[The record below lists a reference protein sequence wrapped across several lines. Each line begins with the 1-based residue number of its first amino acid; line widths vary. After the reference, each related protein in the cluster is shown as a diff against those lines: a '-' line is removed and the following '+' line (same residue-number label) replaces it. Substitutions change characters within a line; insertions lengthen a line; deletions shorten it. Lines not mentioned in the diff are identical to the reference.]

1 MKIANVINKAGI
13 AVQPSVSSAQA
24 AVRASSSTM
33 LRNSTC
39 LGFGIC
45 GDLLDSG
52 DEDVWP
58 LTAITVRLQRTV
70 ACHASHGNKSL
81 TFPAHQNIHVG
92 PRQAGVSCDGSRHG
106 GTAAQYMLVPLRGG
120 AGTTC
125 GQMRGVYDY
134 VAWILACGAAVQEI
148 ATRLQWAVMPL
159 QIAQE
164 ALAIL
169 NGMTCLDGSLPRP
182 TGHRTLGG
190 GGGTRR
196 APRGRGERKDP
207 RSVADCNPAT
217 APFLCM
223 QAAFWRRA

>member
-182 TGHRTLGG
+182 TGHRTVGG
-190 GGGTRR
+190 GGGDVACPAR
-196 APRGRGERKDP
+196 PGGPQGSEERGR
-207 RSVADCNPAT
+207 
-217 APFLCM
+217 L
-223 QAAFWRRA
+223 